1 MAHNALINGTN
12 YSIKGGNSLINGTS
26 YKVSGGGTN

>member
-1 MAHNALINGTN
+1 MVHSVLVNGTN
-12 YSIKGGNSLINGTS
+12 YSIKGGNTLVNGTG

>member
-12 YSIKGGNSLINGTS
+12 YSIKGGNSLINGTG
-26 YKVSGGGTN
+26 YKVSGGRY

>member
-12 YSIKGGNSLINGTS
+12 YSIKGGNSLINGTG